1 MRRRRRGSRCCAGEP
16 VTRAISW
23 AFAGVVAIAV
33 ACGGDD
39 RSLPSESTTSTHM
52 TEVSVSATER
62 RDRRIRDAT
71 PEDLSKMI
79 LGQQD
84 VGNGFQRGEVPSPDA
99 RDAIAATNASFWS
112 NELVQHSQLTGT
124 TCVEDS
130 VELYA
135 TAEEAVD
142 HLKQARDTLLN
153 ITANPSVP
161 DAQSLELSDPNV
173 GDQSFAFLVRGT
185 IDMLCNSYENRAIEQ
200 YFVYSRLNNLISHVS
215 VITVDVGAG
224 PEQAIRLAEKQHDRI
239 LNVLSSGAS

>member
-1 MRRRRRGSRCCAGEP
+1 M
-16 VTRAISW
+16 
-23 AFAGVVAIAV
+23 
-33 ACGGDD
+33 
-39 RSLPSESTTSTHM
+39 
-52 TEVSVSATER
+52 
-62 RDRRIRDAT
+62 
-71 PEDLSKMI
+71 
-79 LGQQD
+79 
-84 VGNGFQRGEVPSPDA
+84 
-99 RDAIAATNASFWS
+99 
-112 NELVQHSQLTGT
+112 
-124 TCVEDS
+124 
-130 VELYA
+130 ELYA